1 MRLRSMIL
9 AYSGAWTIYKLLYTF
24 RRSRLD
30 APKSPRLPLLFLY
43 RGCGSGWSLTD
54 RGCDPEISLY
64 ILGSIAGT
72 LSLSEMSLFWSGG
85 QCVLE
90 AVITQVGMN
99 LV

>member
-1 MRLRSMIL
+1 MP
-9 AYSGAWTIYKLLYTF
+9 GLYTNF
-24 RRSRLD
+24 CIRSVGLD
-30 APKSPRLPLLFLY
+30 LMLPRVQDYVLFLY